1 MDNLNSQQ
9 IKELWA
15 EHFPM
20 RHNSEKSKALLEELV
35 LTVLERAH
43 EGETYYTLVA
53 LGIPKREFDQFRSEQ
68 ALAEAERLRNSATHV
83 RI

>member
-1 MDNLNSQQ
+1 MENLSSRQ

-15 EHFPM
+15 EHFPK
-20 RHNSEKSKALLEELV
+20 RHNNGKSKAILEELV
-35 LTVLERAH
+35 LAVLEGAH

-68 ALAEAERLRNSATHV
+68 RSS
-83 RI
+83 

>member
-20 RHNSEKSKALLEELV
+20 RHNSGKSKALLEELV

-53 LGIPKREFDQFRSEQ
+53 LGILKREFDQFRSEQ

>member
-1 MDNLNSQQ
+1 MENLSNRQ

-15 EHFPM
+15 EHFPK
-20 RHNSEKSKALLEELV
+20 RQNNGKSRALLEELV

-68 ALAEAERLRNSATHV
+68 ALSESERFRNSVTAART
-83 RI
+83 

>member
-1 MDNLNSQQ
+1 MDNLSSQQ

-15 EHFPM
+15 EHFSK
-20 RHNSEKSKALLEELV
+20 RHDNGKSKAILEELV

-68 ALAEAERLRNSATHV
+68 ALSESERLGNFVVPART
-83 RI
+83 